1 MVLSPGNEEAKGLD
15 LLCRSSSTEIS
26 RPGRPMLVNPKEGKG
41 RLVAEQCVV
50 VGGQSEVLHRVAARP
65 GR

>member
-1 MVLSPGNEEAKGLD
+1 
-15 LLCRSSSTEIS
+15 
-26 RPGRPMLVNPKEGKG
+26 MLVNPKEGKG